1 MTKQEEI
8 RVGIHALFSNC
19 FCRGKLSGKNANDW
33 ANKYTYTLL
42 ADLKSEGV
50 VIKVERECFQCDGK
64 GYTKIESTCP
74 VCRGKKT
81 ESYTEELI

>member
-1 MTKQEEI
+1 MTRQEEI

-33 ANKYTYTLL
+33 ANKYTDTLL

-50 VIKVERECFQCDGK
+50 VIKVERGK
-64 GYTKIESTCP
+64 DWNARIKVGDEYQEY
-74 VCRGKKT
+74 VAV
-81 ESYTEELI
+81 EELI